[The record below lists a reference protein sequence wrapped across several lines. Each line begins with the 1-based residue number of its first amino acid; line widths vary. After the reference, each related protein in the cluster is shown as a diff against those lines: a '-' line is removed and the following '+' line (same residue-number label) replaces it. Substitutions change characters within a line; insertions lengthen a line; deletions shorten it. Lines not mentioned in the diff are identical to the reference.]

1 MADKNIGSLPAAS
14 TLDDDSLLVAEQ
26 QGQAVKVTGA
36 QFKGFA
42 QQAVRQYV
50 EQAQEAAS
58 DALEASEQAL
68 EAVAGIGTAV
78 EDTKANKEAAEAAQA
93 AAEQAKA
100 GAEAAA
106 QGAAEE
112 VKEELQGL
120 VDQAETA
127 KTGAETAKS
136 GAEAAR
142 TAIENML
149 VEAITLETG
158 QPATVSKSLVDEV
171 VKLTFGLPAGPVG
184 PKGETGDPG
193 SSIDRIERTS
203 GTGAAGTTDTY
214 TIYLTDGKSSTFQVY
229 NGADGIGSGDMLK
242 SIYDP
247 QGMNTDV
254 FKYVDDKIAD
264 IDIPTPE
271 NIVTVPGGGQLE
283 MAESLGSGPYTITFS
298 EDEGG
303 IDGFSASDVDY
314 SNTTS
319 GLAATDVQG
328 AIDELAGRPSS
339 GLTQEQADQ
348 RYLKLSGGTMED
360 SAEIIG
366 KNLVI
371 SSNTIENNDFGAFS
385 VSGTSA
391 IMQTQ
396 NQNSVSYVEAM
407 RARAQM
413 LAQNDTNSSAYSSVM
428 ADGGKVTLESVQD
441 DSHKAY
447 MELKHDGQIGF
458 AFSSGETVHMLTVDA
473 SGVNVF
479 DPPTEGTNVVNKD
492 YLEQAISD
500 AGGTEVE
507 TTLTV
512 LTASGWDSNSKTQR
526 AEVTG
531 ILADETKQ
539 LIQPVPAIS
548 SQQEYMAAGIM
559 ATEQSDG
566 ALIFT
571 AKTVPNTD
579 LRVYIN
585 IQSVKYSVNL
595 ISFSIDDAPFQA
607 ESGMTWY
614 QWVGSQYNTAGF
626 KCSSTSSFVYD
637 SQGTKTVMKGSS
649 KVTGSGLIESEQ
661 AYTTQRDSGGID

>member
-14 TLDDDSLLVAEQ
+14 TVDDDSLLVAEQ

-614 QWVGSQYNTAGF
+614 QWVGSQYNNAGF
-626 KCSSTSSFVYD
+626 TCSSTSSFVYD

-649 KVTGSGLIESEQ
+649 KVTGSELIESEQ

>member
-14 TLDDDSLLVAEQ
+14 TVDDDSLLVAEQ

-42 QQAVRQYV
+42 QQAVQQYV

-93 AAEQAKA
+93 AAEQAQA

-184 PKGETGDPG
+184 PQGETGDPG

-242 SIYDP
+242 SVYDP
-247 QGMNTDV
+247 QGKNTDV

-283 MAESLGSGPYTITFS
+283 MSESLGSGPYTITFS
-298 EDEGG
+298 EDEGEG
-303 IDGFSASDVDY
+303 GSFSASDVDY

-319 GLAATDVQG
+319 GLEATDVQG

-360 SAEIIG
+360 SSEIIG
-366 KNLVI
+366 ENLVI
-371 SSNTIENNDFGAFS
+371 SSNTIKNDDFGAFS

-391 IMQTQ
+391 MMQSKEQ
-396 NQNSVSYVEAM
+396 NFISFVGTSTAEAHM
-407 RARAQM
+407 FAQYN
-413 LAQNDTNSSAYSSVM
+413 LNSSAYSSV
-428 ADGGKVTLESVQD
+428 AANGEKVRLESVQD
-441 DSHKAY
+441 NTHKAY

-458 AFSSGETVHMLTVDA
+458 AFYSGETVHMLTVDA

-626 KCSSTSSFVYD
+626 TCSSTSSFVYD
-637 SQGTKTVMKGSS
+637 SQGTKTVVKGSS

>member
-14 TLDDDSLLVAEQ
+14 TVDDDSLLVAEQ

-93 AAEQAKA
+93 AAEQAQA

-214 TIYLTDGKSSTFQVY
+214 TSYLTDGKSSTFQVY

-247 QGMNTDV
+247 QGKNTDV

-298 EDEGG
+298 EDEGEG
-303 IDGFSASDVDY
+303 GSFSASYVDY

-319 GLAATDVQG
+319 GLEATDVQG
-328 AIDELAGRPSS
+328 ALDELAGRPSS

-366 KNLVI
+366 NNLTIGSNTLESKNLGV
-371 SSNTIENNDFGAFS
+371 FS

-391 IMQTQ
+391 IMQSQ
-396 NQNSVSYVEAM
+396 NQN
-407 RARAQM
+407 
-413 LAQNDTNSSAYSSVM
+413 SSVM
-428 ADGGKVTLESVQD
+428 ADGGKVTLVSVQD

-492 YLEQAISD
+492 YLEQAISNVQAAIEEELKAYVD
-500 AGGTEVE
+500 TSIGT
-507 TTLTV
+507 
-512 LTASGWDSNSKTQR
+512 
-526 AEVTG
+526 
-531 ILADETKQ
+531 
-539 LIQPVPAIS
+539 AI
-548 SQQEYMAAGIM
+548 E
-559 ATEQSDG
+559 
-566 ALIFT
+566 
-571 AKTVPNTD
+571 
-579 LRVYIN
+579 
-585 IQSVKYSVNL
+585 
-595 ISFSIDDAPFQA
+595 
-607 ESGMTWY
+607 
-614 QWVGSQYNTAGF
+614 GSY
-626 KCSSTSSFVYD
+626 
-637 SQGTKTVMKGSS
+637 
-649 KVTGSGLIESEQ
+649 
-661 AYTTQRDSGGID
+661 

>member
-14 TLDDDSLLVAEQ
+14 TVDDDSLLVAEQ

-298 EDEGG
+298 EDEGEG
-303 IDGFSASDVDY
+303 GSFSASYVDY

-319 GLAATDVQG
+319 GLEATDVQG

-366 KNLVI
+366 NNLTIGSNTLESKNLGV
-371 SSNTIENNDFGAFS
+371 FS

-391 IMQTQ
+391 IMQSQ
-396 NQNSVSYVEAM
+396 NQNSVSYVETMKAKS
-407 RARAQM
+407 QM
-413 LAQNDTNSSAYSSVM
+413 FAQNDTNSSAYSSVM

-626 KCSSTSSFVYD
+626 TCSSTSSFVYD

-649 KVTGSGLIESEQ
+649 KVTGSELIESEQ

>member
-14 TLDDDSLLVAEQ
+14 TVDDDSLLVAEQ

-184 PKGETGDPG
+184 PQGETGDPG

-242 SIYDP
+242 SVYDP
-247 QGMNTDV
+247 QGKNTDV

-283 MAESLGSGPYTITFS
+283 MSESLGSGPYTITFS
-298 EDEGG
+298 EDEGEG
-303 IDGFSASDVDY
+303 GSFSASDVDY

-319 GLAATDVQG
+319 GL
-328 AIDELAGRPSS
+328 
-339 GLTQEQADQ
+339 
-348 RYLKLSGGTMED
+348 
-360 SAEIIG
+360 
-366 KNLVI
+366 
-371 SSNTIENNDFGAFS
+371 
-385 VSGTSA
+385 
-391 IMQTQ
+391 
-396 NQNSVSYVEAM
+396 
-407 RARAQM
+407 
-413 LAQNDTNSSAYSSVM
+413 
-428 ADGGKVTLESVQD
+428 
-441 DSHKAY
+441 
-447 MELKHDGQIGF
+447 
-458 AFSSGETVHMLTVDA
+458 
-473 SGVNVF
+473 
-479 DPPTEGTNVVNKD
+479 
-492 YLEQAISD
+492 
-500 AGGTEVE
+500 EV
-507 TTLTV
+507 
-512 LTASGWDSNSKTQR
+512 
-526 AEVTG
+526 
-531 ILADETKQ
+531 
-539 LIQPVPAIS
+539 
-548 SQQEYMAAGIM
+548 
-559 ATEQSDG
+559 
-566 ALIFT
+566 
-571 AKTVPNTD
+571 
-579 LRVYIN
+579 
-585 IQSVKYSVNL
+585 SVKYN
-595 ISFSIDDAPFQA
+595 
-607 ESGMTWY
+607 M
-614 QWVGSQYNTAGF
+614 
-626 KCSSTSSFVYD
+626 
-637 SQGTKTVMKGSS
+637 
-649 KVTGSGLIESEQ
+649 
-661 AYTTQRDSGGID
+661 R

>member
-1 MADKNIGSLPAAS
+1 MADKNIGALPAAS
-14 TLDDDSLLVAEQ
+14 TVDDDSLLVAEQ

-42 QQAVRQYV
+42 QQSVQQYV

-93 AAEQAKA
+93 AAEQAQA

-106 QGAAEE
+106 EGAAEE

-127 KTGAETAKS
+127 KTGAETAES

-158 QPATVSKSLVDEV
+158 EPATVSKSLVDEV

-247 QGMNTDV
+247 QGKNTDV

-298 EDEGG
+298 EDEGEG
-303 IDGFSASDVDY
+303 GSFSASYVDY

-319 GLAATDVQG
+319 GLEATDVQG

-360 SAEIIG
+360 SAKIIG
-366 KNLVI
+366 NNLTIGSNTLESKNLGV
-371 SSNTIENNDFGAFS
+371 FS

-391 IMQTQ
+391 IMQSQ
-396 NQNSVSYVEAM
+396 NQNSVSYVETMKAKS
-407 RARAQM
+407 QM
-413 LAQNDTNSSAYSSVM
+413 FAQNDTNSSAYSSVM

-458 AFSSGETVHMLTVDA
+458 AFSGGEIMHMLTVDA

-479 DPPTEGTNVVNKD
+479 DTPTEGTNVVNKD
-492 YLEQAISD
+492 YLEQAISNVQAAIEEELKAYVD
-500 AGGTEVE
+500 TSIGT
-507 TTLTV
+507 
-512 LTASGWDSNSKTQR
+512 
-526 AEVTG
+526 
-531 ILADETKQ
+531 
-539 LIQPVPAIS
+539 AI
-548 SQQEYMAAGIM
+548 E
-559 ATEQSDG
+559 
-566 ALIFT
+566 
-571 AKTVPNTD
+571 
-579 LRVYIN
+579 
-585 IQSVKYSVNL
+585 
-595 ISFSIDDAPFQA
+595 
-607 ESGMTWY
+607 
-614 QWVGSQYNTAGF
+614 GSY
-626 KCSSTSSFVYD
+626 
-637 SQGTKTVMKGSS
+637 
-649 KVTGSGLIESEQ
+649 
-661 AYTTQRDSGGID
+661 

>member
-14 TLDDDSLLVAEQ
+14 TVDDDSLLVAEQ

-413 LAQNDTNSSAYSSVM
+413 FAQNDTNSSAYSSVM
-428 ADGGKVTLESVQD
+428 ADGGKVTLESVRD

-614 QWVGSQYNTAGF
+614 QWVGSQYNNAGF
-626 KCSSTSSFVYD
+626 TCSSTSSFVYD

>member
-14 TLDDDSLLVAEQ
+14 TVDDDSLLVAEQ

-184 PKGETGDPG
+184 PQGETGDPG

-242 SIYDP
+242 SVYDP
-247 QGMNTDV
+247 QGKNTD
-254 FKYVDDKIAD
+254 VDDKIAD

-283 MAESLGSGPYTITFS
+283 MSESLGSGPYTITFS
-298 EDEGG
+298 EDEGEG
-303 IDGFSASDVDY
+303 GSFSASDVDY

-319 GLAATDVQG
+319 GLEATDVQG

-371 SSNTIENNDFGAFS
+371 SSNTIKNDDFGAFS

-391 IMQTQ
+391 MMQSKEQ
-396 NQNSVSYVEAM
+396 NFISFVGTSTAEAHM
-407 RARAQM
+407 FAQYD
-413 LAQNDTNSSAYSSVM
+413 LNSSAYSSVV
-428 ADGGKVTLESVQD
+428 ANGEKVRLESVQD
-441 DSHKAY
+441 NTHKAY

-458 AFSSGETVHMLTVDA
+458 AFYSGEIVHMFSVDA

-626 KCSSTSSFVYD
+626 TCSSTSSFVYD
-637 SQGTKTVMKGSS
+637 SQGTKTVVKGSS

>member
-14 TLDDDSLLVAEQ
+14 TVDDDSLLVAEQ

-247 QGMNTDV
+247 QGKNTDV

-298 EDEGG
+298 EDEGEG
-303 IDGFSASDVDY
+303 GSFSASYVDY

-319 GLAATDVQG
+319 GLEATDVQG

-366 KNLVI
+366 NNLTIGSNTLESKNLGV
-371 SSNTIENNDFGAFS
+371 FS

-391 IMQTQ
+391 IMQSQ

-626 KCSSTSSFVYD
+626 TCSSTSSFVYD

-649 KVTGSGLIESEQ
+649 KVTGSELIESEQ

>member
-14 TLDDDSLLVAEQ
+14 TVDDDSLLVAEQ

-247 QGMNTDV
+247 QGKNTDV

-298 EDEGG
+298 EDEGEG
-303 IDGFSASDVDY
+303 GSFSASDVDY

-366 KNLVI
+366 NNLTIGSNTLESKNLGV
-371 SSNTIENNDFGAFS
+371 FS

-391 IMQTQ
+391 IMQSQ
-396 NQNSVSYVEAM
+396 NQNSVSYVETMKAKS
-407 RARAQM
+407 QM
-413 LAQNDTNSSAYSSVM
+413 FAQNDTNSSAYSSVM

-626 KCSSTSSFVYD
+626 TCSSTSSFVYD

-649 KVTGSGLIESEQ
+649 KVTGSELIESEQ

>member
-14 TLDDDSLLVAEQ
+14 TVDDDSLLVAEQ

-626 KCSSTSSFVYD
+626 TCSSTSSFVYD
-637 SQGTKTVMKGSS
+637 SHGTKTVVKGSS

>member
-42 QQAVRQYV
+42 KQSVRQYV

-58 DALEASEQAL
+58 DALEASERAL

-93 AAEQAKA
+93 AAEQAQA

-127 KTGAETAKS
+127 KTGAETAES

-247 QGMNTDV
+247 QGKNTDV

-283 MAESLGSGPYTITFS
+283 MSESLGIGPYTITFS

-303 IDGFSASDVDY
+303 IDGLSASDVDY

-319 GLAATDVQG
+319 GLEATDVQG

-371 SSNTIENNDFGAFS
+371 SSNTIKNDDFGAFS

-391 IMQTQ
+391 MMQSKEQ
-396 NQNSVSYVEAM
+396 NFISFVGTSTAEAHM
-407 RARAQM
+407 FAQYD
-413 LAQNDTNSSAYSSVM
+413 LNSSAYSSVV
-428 ADGGKVTLESVQD
+428 ANGEKVRLESVQD
-441 DSHKAY
+441 NTHKAY

-626 KCSSTSSFVYD
+626 TCSSTSSFVYD

-649 KVTGSGLIESEQ
+649 KVTGSELIESEQ

>member
-14 TLDDDSLLVAEQ
+14 TVDDDSLLVAEQ

-184 PKGETGDPG
+184 PKGDTGDPG

-413 LAQNDTNSSAYSSVM
+413 FAQNDTNSSAYSSVM
-428 ADGGKVTLESVQD
+428 ADGGKVTLESVRD

-626 KCSSTSSFVYD
+626 TCSSTSSFVYD

-649 KVTGSGLIESEQ
+649 KVTGSELIESEQ

>member
-14 TLDDDSLLVAEQ
+14 TVDDDSLLVAEQ

-413 LAQNDTNSSAYSSVM
+413 FAQNDTNSSAYSSVM
-428 ADGGKVTLESVQD
+428 ADGGKVTLESVRD

-626 KCSSTSSFVYD
+626 TCSSTSSFVYD

-649 KVTGSGLIESEQ
+649 KVTGSELIESEQ

>member
-14 TLDDDSLLVAEQ
+14 TVDDDSLLVAEQ

-93 AAEQAKA
+93 AAEQAKS

-413 LAQNDTNSSAYSSVM
+413 FAQNDTNSSAYSSVM
-428 ADGGKVTLESVQD
+428 ADGGKVTLESVRD

-626 KCSSTSSFVYD
+626 TCSSTSSFVYD

-649 KVTGSGLIESEQ
+649 KVTGSELIESEQ

>member
-14 TLDDDSLLVAEQ
+14 TVDDDSLLVAEQ

-58 DALEASEQAL
+58 DALEASERAL

-93 AAEQAKA
+93 AAEQAQA

-184 PKGETGDPG
+184 PQGETGDPG

-242 SIYDP
+242 SVYDP
-247 QGMNTDV
+247 QGKNTDV

-283 MAESLGSGPYTITFS
+283 MSESLGSGPYTITFS
-298 EDEGG
+298 EDEGEG
-303 IDGFSASDVDY
+303 GSFSASDVDY

-319 GLAATDVQG
+319 GLEATDVQG

-371 SSNTIENNDFGAFS
+371 SSNTIKNDDFGAFS

-391 IMQTQ
+391 MMQSKEQ
-396 NQNSVSYVEAM
+396 NFISFVGTSTAEAHM
-407 RARAQM
+407 FAQYD
-413 LAQNDTNSSAYSSVM
+413 LNSSAYSSVV
-428 ADGGKVTLESVQD
+428 ANGEKVRLESVQD
-441 DSHKAY
+441 NTHKAY

-458 AFSSGETVHMLTVDA
+458 AFYSGKIVHMFSVDA

-626 KCSSTSSFVYD
+626 TCSSTSSFVYD
-637 SQGTKTVMKGSS
+637 SQGTKTVVKGSS

>member
-14 TLDDDSLLVAEQ
+14 TVDDDSLLVAEQ

-42 QQAVRQYV
+42 QQSVQQYV

-93 AAEQAKA
+93 AAEQAQA

-127 KTGAETAKS
+127 KTGAETAES

-247 QGMNTDV
+247 QGKNTDV

-396 NQNSVSYVEAM
+396 NQNSVSYVETMKAKS
-407 RARAQM
+407 QM
-413 LAQNDTNSSAYSSVM
+413 FAQNDTNSSAYSSVM

-626 KCSSTSSFVYD
+626 RCSSTSSFVYD
-637 SQGTKTVMKGSS
+637 SQGTKTVVKGSS

>member
-14 TLDDDSLLVAEQ
+14 TVDDDSLLVAEQ

-42 QQAVRQYV
+42 QQSVQQYV

-93 AAEQAKA
+93 AAEQAQA

-127 KTGAETAKS
+127 KTGAETAES

-214 TIYLTDGKSSTFQVY
+214 TIYLTDGKISTFQVY

-298 EDEGG
+298 EDEGEG
-303 IDGFSASDVDY
+303 GSFSASDVDY

-319 GLAATDVQG
+319 GLEATDVQG

-366 KNLVI
+366 NNLTIGSNTLESKNLGV
-371 SSNTIENNDFGAFS
+371 FS

-391 IMQTQ
+391 IMQSQ
-396 NQNSVSYVEAM
+396 NQNSVSYVETMKAKS
-407 RARAQM
+407 QM
-413 LAQNDTNSSAYSSVM
+413 FAQNDTNSSAYSSVM

-614 QWVGSQYNTAGF
+614 QWGGSQYNTAGF
-626 KCSSTSSFVYD
+626 TCSSTSSFVYD

-649 KVTGSGLIESEQ
+649 KVTGSELIESEQ

>member
-14 TLDDDSLLVAEQ
+14 TVDDDSLLVAEQ

-626 KCSSTSSFVYD
+626 TCSSTSSFVYD
-637 SQGTKTVMKGSS
+637 SQGTKTVVKGSS

>member
-14 TLDDDSLLVAEQ
+14 TVDDDSLLVAEQ

-42 QQAVRQYV
+42 QQSVQQYV

-93 AAEQAKA
+93 AAEQAQA
-100 GAEAAA
+100 GAETAA

-120 VDQAETA
+120 VNQAETA
-127 KTGAETAKS
+127 KTGAETAES

-247 QGMNTDV
+247 QGKNTDV

-298 EDEGG
+298 EDEGEG
-303 IDGFSASDVDY
+303 GNFSASDVDY

-319 GLAATDVQG
+319 GLEATDVQG

-366 KNLVI
+366 NNLTIGSNTLESKNLGV
-371 SSNTIENNDFGAFS
+371 FS

-391 IMQTQ
+391 IMQSQ
-396 NQNSVSYVEAM
+396 NQNSVSYVETMKAKS
-407 RARAQM
+407 QM
-413 LAQNDTNSSAYSSVM
+413 FAQNDTNSSAYSLVM

-479 DPPTEGTNVVNKD
+479 DSPTEGTNVVNKD

>member
-14 TLDDDSLLVAEQ
+14 TVDDDSLLVAEQ

-93 AAEQAKA
+93 AAEQAQA

-247 QGMNTDV
+247 QGKNTDV

-298 EDEGG
+298 EDEGEG
-303 IDGFSASDVDY
+303 GSFSASYVDY

-319 GLAATDVQG
+319 GLEATDVQG

-366 KNLVI
+366 NNLTIGSNTLESKNLGV
-371 SSNTIENNDFGAFS
+371 FS

-391 IMQTQ
+391 IMQSQ
-396 NQNSVSYVEAM
+396 NQNSVSYVETMKAKS
-407 RARAQM
+407 QM
-413 LAQNDTNSSAYSSVM
+413 FAQNDTNSGAYSSVM
-428 ADGGKVTLESVQD
+428 ANGEKVRLESVQD
-441 DSHKAY
+441 NTHKAY

-458 AFSSGETVHMLTVDA
+458 AFYSGEIVHMFSVDA

-512 LTASGWDSNSKTQR
+512 VTASGWDSNSKTQR

-626 KCSSTSSFVYD
+626 TCSSTSSFVYD
-637 SQGTKTVMKGSS
+637 SQGTKTVVKGSS

>member
-14 TLDDDSLLVAEQ
+14 TVDDDSLLVAEQ

-42 QQAVRQYV
+42 QQSVQQYV

-93 AAEQAKA
+93 AAEQAQA

-127 KTGAETAKS
+127 KTGAETAES

-214 TIYLTDGKSSTFQVY
+214 TIYLTDGKISTFQVY

-298 EDEGG
+298 EDEGEG
-303 IDGFSASDVDY
+303 GSFSASDVDY

-319 GLAATDVQG
+319 GLEATDVQG

-366 KNLVI
+366 NNLTIGSNTLESKNLGV
-371 SSNTIENNDFGAFS
+371 FS

-391 IMQTQ
+391 IMQSQ
-396 NQNSVSYVEAM
+396 NQNSVSYVETMKAKS
-407 RARAQM
+407 QM
-413 LAQNDTNSSAYSSVM
+413 FAQNDTNSSAYSSVM

-626 KCSSTSSFVYD
+626 TCSSTSSFVYD

-649 KVTGSGLIESEQ
+649 KVTGSELIESEQ

>member
-14 TLDDDSLLVAEQ
+14 TVDDDSLLVAEQ

-127 KTGAETAKS
+127 KTGAETAES

-247 QGMNTDV
+247 QGKNTDV

-413 LAQNDTNSSAYSSVM
+413 FAQNDTNSSAYSSVM
-428 ADGGKVTLESVQD
+428 ADGGKVTLESVRD

-626 KCSSTSSFVYD
+626 TCSSTSSFVYD

-649 KVTGSGLIESEQ
+649 KVTGSELIESEQ

>member
-14 TLDDDSLLVAEQ
+14 TVDDDSLLVAEQ

-93 AAEQAKA
+93 AAEQAQA

-184 PKGETGDPG
+184 PQGETGDPG

-298 EDEGG
+298 EDEGEG
-303 IDGFSASDVDY
+303 GNFSASDVDY

-319 GLAATDVQG
+319 GLEATDVQG

-366 KNLVI
+366 NNLTIGSNTLESKNLGV
-371 SSNTIENNDFGAFS
+371 FS

-391 IMQTQ
+391 IMQSQ
-396 NQNSVSYVEAM
+396 NQNSVSYVETMKAKS
-407 RARAQM
+407 QM
-413 LAQNDTNSSAYSSVM
+413 FAQNDTNSSAYSSVM

-458 AFSSGETVHMLTVDA
+458 AFSSGETMHMLTVDA

-626 KCSSTSSFVYD
+626 TCSSTSSFVYD

-649 KVTGSGLIESEQ
+649 KVTGSELIESEQ

>member
-14 TLDDDSLLVAEQ
+14 TVDDDSLLVAEQ

-93 AAEQAKA
+93 AAEQAQA

-303 IDGFSASDVDY
+303 IDVLSASDVDY

-413 LAQNDTNSSAYSSVM
+413 FAQNDTNSSAYSSVM
-428 ADGGKVTLESVQD
+428 ADGGKVTLESVRD

-626 KCSSTSSFVYD
+626 TCSSTSSFVYD
-637 SQGTKTVMKGSS
+637 SQGTKTVVKGSS

>member
-14 TLDDDSLLVAEQ
+14 TVDDDSLLVAEQ

-413 LAQNDTNSSAYSSVM
+413 FAQNDTNSSAYSSVM
-428 ADGGKVTLESVQD
+428 ADGGKVTLESVRD

-512 LTASGWDSNSKTQR
+512 LKASGWDSNSKTQR

-626 KCSSTSSFVYD
+626 TCSSTSSFVYD
-637 SQGTKTVMKGSS
+637 SQGTKTVVKGSS

>member
-1 MADKNIGSLPAAS
+1 
-14 TLDDDSLLVAEQ
+14 
-26 QGQAVKVTGA
+26 
-36 QFKGFA
+36 
-42 QQAVRQYV
+42 
-50 EQAQEAAS
+50 
-58 DALEASEQAL
+58 
-68 EAVAGIGTAV
+68 
-78 EDTKANKEAAEAAQA
+78 
-93 AAEQAKA
+93 
-100 GAEAAA
+100 
-106 QGAAEE
+106 
-112 VKEELQGL
+112 
-120 VDQAETA
+120 
-127 KTGAETAKS
+127 
-136 GAEAAR
+136 
-142 TAIENML
+142 
-149 VEAITLETG
+149 
-158 QPATVSKSLVDEV
+158 
-171 VKLTFGLPAGPVG
+171 
-184 PKGETGDPG
+184 
-193 SSIDRIERTS
+193 
-203 GTGAAGTTDTY
+203 
-214 TIYLTDGKSSTFQVY
+214 
-229 NGADGIGSGDMLK
+229 
-242 SIYDP
+242 
-247 QGMNTDV
+247 
-254 FKYVDDKIAD
+254 
-264 IDIPTPE
+264 
-271 NIVTVPGGGQLE
+271 
-283 MAESLGSGPYTITFS
+283 
-298 EDEGG
+298 
-303 IDGFSASDVDY
+303 
-314 SNTTS
+314 
-319 GLAATDVQG
+319 
-328 AIDELAGRPSS
+328 
-339 GLTQEQADQ
+339 
-348 RYLKLSGGTMED
+348 MED

-512 LTASGWDSNSKTQR
+512 LTASGWDSSSKTQR

-626 KCSSTSSFVYD
+626 TCSSTSSFVYD
-637 SQGTKTVMKGSS
+637 SQGTKTVVKGSS

>member
-14 TLDDDSLLVAEQ
+14 TVDDDSLLVAEQ

-184 PKGETGDPG
+184 PQGETGDPG

-242 SIYDP
+242 SVYDP
-247 QGMNTDV
+247 QGKNTDV

-283 MAESLGSGPYTITFS
+283 MSESLGSGPYTITFS
-298 EDEGG
+298 EDEGEG
-303 IDGFSASDVDY
+303 GSFSASDVDY

-319 GLAATDVQG
+319 GLEATDVQG

-366 KNLVI
+366 KSLVI
-371 SSNTIENNDFGAFS
+371 SSNTIKNDDFGAFS

-391 IMQTQ
+391 MMQSKEQ
-396 NQNSVSYVEAM
+396 NFISFVGTSTAEAHM
-407 RARAQM
+407 FAQYD
-413 LAQNDTNSSAYSSVM
+413 LNSSAYSSVV
-428 ADGGKVTLESVQD
+428 ANGEKVRLESVQD
-441 DSHKAY
+441 KSPQSIYGVKA
-447 MELKHDGQIGF
+447 
-458 AFSSGETVHMLTVDA
+458 
-473 SGVNVF
+473 
-479 DPPTEGTNVVNKD
+479 
-492 YLEQAISD
+492 
-500 AGGTEVE
+500 
-507 TTLTV
+507 
-512 LTASGWDSNSKTQR
+512 
-526 AEVTG
+526 
-531 ILADETKQ
+531 
-539 LIQPVPAIS
+539 
-548 SQQEYMAAGIM
+548 
-559 ATEQSDG
+559 
-566 ALIFT
+566 
-571 AKTVPNTD
+571 
-579 LRVYIN
+579 
-585 IQSVKYSVNL
+585 
-595 ISFSIDDAPFQA
+595 
-607 ESGMTWY
+607 
-614 QWVGSQYNTAGF
+614 
-626 KCSSTSSFVYD
+626 
-637 SQGTKTVMKGSS
+637 
-649 KVTGSGLIESEQ
+649 
-661 AYTTQRDSGGID
+661 

>member
-14 TLDDDSLLVAEQ
+14 TVDDDSLLVAEQ

-42 QQAVRQYV
+42 KQAVRQYV

-413 LAQNDTNSSAYSSVM
+413 FAQNDTNSSAYSSVM
-428 ADGGKVTLESVQD
+428 ADGGKVTLESVRD

-626 KCSSTSSFVYD
+626 TCSSTSSFVYD

-649 KVTGSGLIESEQ
+649 KVTGSELIESEQ

>member
-42 QQAVRQYV
+42 KQSVRQYV

-58 DALEASEQAL
+58 DALEASERAL

-93 AAEQAKA
+93 AAEQAQA

-127 KTGAETAKS
+127 KTGAETAES

-247 QGMNTDV
+247 QGKNTDV

-283 MAESLGSGPYTITFS
+283 MSESLGIGPYTITFS

-303 IDGFSASDVDY
+303 IDGLSASDVDY

-319 GLAATDVQG
+319 GLEATDVQG

-626 KCSSTSSFVYD
+626 TCSSTSSFVYD

-649 KVTGSGLIESEQ
+649 KVTGSELIESEQ

>member
-14 TLDDDSLLVAEQ
+14 TVDDDSLLVAEQ

-93 AAEQAKA
+93 AAEQAQA

-247 QGMNTDV
+247 QGKNTDV

>member
-14 TLDDDSLLVAEQ
+14 TVDDDSLLVAEQ

-626 KCSSTSSFVYD
+626 TCSSTSSFVYD

>member
-14 TLDDDSLLVAEQ
+14 TVDDDSLLVAEQ

-93 AAEQAKA
+93 AAEQAQA

-171 VKLTFGLPAGPVG
+171 LKLTFGLPAGPVG

-303 IDGFSASDVDY
+303 IDVLSASDVDY

-413 LAQNDTNSSAYSSVM
+413 FAQNDTNSSAYSSVM
-428 ADGGKVTLESVQD
+428 ADGGKVTLESVRD

-626 KCSSTSSFVYD
+626 TCSSTSSFVYD
-637 SQGTKTVMKGSS
+637 SQGTKTVVKGSS